1 MASGVSGIRWFRA
14 SVSRYR
20 WVVWSVMALA
30 YMVVFFHRL
39 APGVVRDDLTAT
51 FGISSV
57 VFGNLA
63 SMYFYA
69 YMIMQ
74 IPVGML
80 ADSLGARVTV
90 SAGILLSCVGSMMFG
105 FAPSLGWAYAGR
117 FIVGIGVS
125 TVFVST
131 LKILSEWYSER
142 EFATMSGVTALVGNF
157 GGIVAQVP
165 LAMMVGLFTWR
176 FTFAAIGAM
185 SFFLAVA
192 CFRFIRNRPQD
203 MGFEPVNLSG
213 TGRGSSVA
221 ALLPA
226 LKAALSSRGMLSG
239 TILVAFFSA
248 AQIAF
253 TGAWGVPW
261 LTDVYGMTR
270 REASGIVSIVVWG
283 AMAGAVLIGKIS
295 DMMGSRKRPLIVSSV
310 INTFAWG
317 VIVFCGS
324 GKPPLNI
331 LKPVL
336 FVMGFATMAL
346 VIGLAV
352 AKETNSPRY
361 TGVALSVMN
370 TGTFLSLAI
379 FPPAMGAIID
389 SLSPYSPAI
398 QYRGALMF
406 CFVAVLA
413 GLALSFMV
421 PETNCRNIATAA
433 AEETQQP
440 SLLKS

>member
-1 MASGVSGIRWFRA
+1 MVPGGSGIRWFSA
-14 SVSRYR
+14 NVSRYR
-20 WVVWSVMALA
+20 WVVWSIMALA

-39 APGVVRDDLTAT
+39 APGVVRDDLTTA
-51 FGISSV
+51 FGIGSV
-57 VFGNLA
+57 AFGNLA

-74 IPVGML
+74 IPVGMM

-90 SAGILLSCVGSMMFG
+90 SAGIMLSGAGSLMFG
-105 FAPSLGWAYAGR
+105 FAPSLFWAYAGR
-117 FIVGIGVS
+117 FIVGVGVS

-131 LKILSEWYSER
+131 LKMLSEWYSEN

-157 GGIVAQVP
+157 GGLVAQTP

-176 FTFAAIGAM
+176 FTFAAIGVM
-185 SFFLAVA
+185 SFFMATA
-192 CFRFIRNRPQD
+192 CFSLIRNRPED
-203 MGFEPVNLSG
+203 MGFEPVNPAG
-213 TGRGSSVA
+213 AEKGSSA
-221 ALLPA
+221 AKLRPA
-226 LKAALSSRGMLSG
+226 LKAALSSRGMLPC
-239 TILVAFFSA
+239 TVLVAFFSA

-270 REASGIVSIVVWG
+270 REASGIVSVVVWG

-310 INTFAWG
+310 INMLAWG
-317 VIVFCGS
+317 MIVFWGS
-324 GKPPLNI
+324 GKPPLSI

-336 FVMGFATMAL
+336 FMMGFASMAL

-370 TGTFLSLAI
+370 TGTFLSMAI
-379 FPPAMGAIID
+379 FPPAMGAIMD
-389 SLSPYSPAI
+389 LLSPYSTAV

-406 CFVAVLA
+406 CFVAVFA
-413 GLALSFMV
+413 GLSLSFMV
-421 PETNCRNIATAA
+421 PETNCRNVSAA
-433 AEETQQP
+433 ADAVRP
-440 SLLKS
+440 LSRS